1 MTDVF
6 GKDLLYH
13 ADVAY
18 PNKTGVLATM
28 RDFDFYLS
36 KIPANIMER

>member
-6 GKDLLYH
+6 GNPIKYH
-13 ADVAY
+13 ADVSH

-28 RDFDFYLS
+28 RDFDFYVS
-36 KIPANIMER
+36 KIPANIMDR

>member
-6 GKDLLYH
+6 GCQIRYE
-13 ADVAY
+13 ADVGH
-18 PNKTGVLATM
+18 PNKCGVLAAM
-28 RDFDFYLS
+28 RNHDFYLS